1 MGLHRFIELIVRKFV
16 QMTKYIN
23 FCHRK
28 PMDIDELPH
37 NIIKTRE
44 NEGLCKKGFWHHSKP
59 FSQFFRASSFP
70 FFSPVGLKSKIL
82 ILYTDSCTVL

>member
-1 MGLHRFIELIVRKFV
+1 
-16 QMTKYIN
+16 MTKYIN

-28 PMDIDELPH
+28 PMDIDEGPH

-44 NEGLCKKGFWHHSKP
+44 NEGLSKKGLRHHYKP

-70 FFSPVGLKSKIL
+70 FFNPVGLKSKTL
-82 ILYTDSCTVL
+82 IPYTDSRTVL